1 MILKYKS
8 QILDT
13 IFADKII
20 VTNRQLNIARVKH
33 LENEV
38 AKILALAKFNNITLK
53 NSGVLWDLDEDALED
68 IQQQLGDLQGITL
81 FDISKEYGLEEAFK
95 TIAQYL
101 RDYGNFDIPESLW
114 LNLDAVEK
122 IPGEPKTIEF
132 VGPEAY
138 ETELERIFAS
148 AKNPDSFDTAV
159 LYNLEKVESIECGII
174 VNKEILN
181 IALRN
186 TMVFFSPINTAQ
198 IRIYASAYPKLKTS
212 QKTWVMRNLNKFPI
226 ADILDDFATHKQE
239 WKRIESKIIPTQKRY
254 ASYGTANRAFHFLR
268 NSEFCFSNNSQVQK
282 LLESNASSA
291 EKFQRL
297 CDLKSP
303 QFAIRNF
310 TRIYDPK
317 DTDALFEAISGA
329 DIKLKQLVEL
339 YNALSLNG
347 STRTARIKGKFW
359 TRSVLNISYGSAL
372 EKLKDVIGSKIKA
385 LAHNFAEDL
394 MVNADLQAKFA
405 SAGPKLIPVE
415 NLKHYALPINTDKFM
430 VCDSAPLLTRGSK
443 LPINLNKIGV
453 FVSWKRKDG
462 KQWHQDIDL
471 SANIVNSDYAKSP
484 LDGLPTIQAVNYTHL
499 NNETKGIKHS
509 GDFTSCMEFNPETG
523 YITTEMITAD
533 LSKCKDLDLHFMI
546 NTFNGVSLKDF
557 DVYVGI
563 CDSKFIDKVCR
574 DSNGKHSTFRLA
586 DASMIFKIAGDIA
599 GYYKLFTITDNC
611 LLMEGTEINAIMGF
625 SSQRSALSAAQAQ
638 IYTESLRSFS
648 AYDFVK
654 AQYPDKAEVNEDKL
668 KLFLDY
674 AVNKA

>member
-8 QILDT
+8 QILNT

-20 VTNRQLNIARVKH
+20 VTNRQLNVARVKH
-33 LENEV
+33 LEDEV

-53 NSGVLWDLDEDALED
+53 NSGVLWDLNEDTLED
-68 IQQQLGDLQGITL
+68 IQQQLGNLQGVTL
-81 FDISKEYGLEEAFK
+81 FDMSKEYGLEEAFK

-114 LNLDAVEK
+114 LNLDAIEK
-122 IPGEPKTIEF
+122 IPGEPRTIEF
-132 VGPEAY
+132 VGPDVY
-138 ETELERIFAS
+138 ETELARIFTS
-148 AKNPDSFDTAV
+148 AKNPDSFDNLV
-159 LYNLEKVESIECGII
+159 LYNLCNVESVECGYII
-174 VNKEILN
+174 NKDVLN

-186 TMVFFSPINTAQ
+186 TLVFFSPINTAQ

-212 QKTWVMRNLNKFPI
+212 QKTWIMRNLNKFPI
-226 ADILDDFATHKQE
+226 ADILDDFATHKSE

-282 LLESNASSA
+282 LLEASEGSS
-291 EKFQRL
+291 EKFQKL
-297 CDLKSP
+297 CELKSP

-310 TRIYDPK
+310 TRLYNPK
-317 DTDALFEAISGA
+317 ESEDLFKVIAET

-359 TRSVLNISYGSAL
+359 TRKVLNISYGSAL
-372 EKLKDVIGSKIKA
+372 EKLKDIIGSKIKA

-405 SAGPKLIPVE
+405 SAGPKLISVE

-462 KQWHQDIDL
+462 SAWKQDIDL
-471 SANIVNSDYAKSP
+471 SANIVESGFAKSP
-484 LDGLPTIQAVNYTHL
+484 LDGLPTIRVVNFTHL
-499 NNETKGIKHS
+499 HDDTKGIKHS
-509 GDFTSCMEFNPETG
+509 GDFTSCMGFNPETG

-563 CDSKFIDKVCR
+563 CGADMLSKCKK
-574 DSNGKHSTFRLA
+574 GQGHSTFRLA

-611 LLMEGTEINAIMGF
+611 LLMEGTEINALMGF

-638 IYTESLRSFS
+638 IYTESLRGYSV
-648 AYDFVK
+648 YDFVK
-654 AQYPDKAEVNEDKL
+654 AQYPDKTEVNEDKL